1 MKVRVF
7 DCDHEKDL
15 EEAVN
20 SFISGKEIV
29 DIKYQV
35 SIGVC
40 GEEQLYCFSAMIIYI
55 DKGWCIL
62 KKNSFIN
69 GALIATIGIVITK
82 FLGIIY
88 VIPFYAIIGESSIAL
103 YGYAYTI
110 YNLFLSLSTVGIPP
124 AMSKLI
130 SEYNTLEYYS
140 TKERAYKLG
149 KRLLIV
155 LGIILFI
162 IMFLGAPL
170 IANQIMGDNTGGN
183 SKESITFVIRI
194 ISTAILIVPY
204 LSVTKGY
211 LQGHK
216 FITPPSISQ
225 VLEQIVRI
233 AVILIGSYLC
243 MRVFKVGVVN
253 AVGVAVFGATIG
265 ALVALI
271 YLLIKIHKN
280 KKEII
285 TKAEAKEEEKK
296 ITNKAIIKKLLIYS
310 VPFISFGLALSV
322 YDYIDMTTIINTLAK
337 IGFKTKDA
345 ESIIGVINTTG
356 NKLNS
361 VVLAISTGLMTSLVP
376 NITASFVKGDKK
388 DVKKK
393 VEQSF
398 LMLLYVTMPMAF
410 GLSILAGPVFNAFY
424 GASAWGP
431 KVFCF
436 TIFVALFRCMF
447 TTSISIAQSLN
458 KFKNVFLS
466 IIAGILVKLILQVP
480 MIYLFNKIGLRPF
493 WGATFATLLGLTTS
507 VITNL
512 VVINKTVSLD
522 FKEYFKKM
530 FKFVYP
536 LILMIITLNV
546 MKIFIPLNTTGRLNS
561 IVLIIIY
568 GLVGALIYFTLTIK
582 NGIFK
587 EIFGDKIFKKL
598 RKVKH

>member
-1 MKVRVF
+1 M
-7 DCDHEKDL
+7 
-15 EEAVN
+15 
-20 SFISGKEIV
+20 
-29 DIKYQV
+29 
-35 SIGVC
+35 
-40 GEEQLYCFSAMIIYI
+40 
-55 DKGWCIL
+55 

-69 GALIATIGIVITK
+69 GALISTIGIVTTK

-88 VIPFYAIIGESSIAL
+88 VIPFYAIIGEANIAL

-130 SEYNTLEYYS
+130 SEYNTLGYYD

-149 KRLLIV
+149 KRLLVV
-155 LGIILFI
+155 LGIVLFMV
-162 IMFLGAPL
+162 MFVGAPF
-170 IANQIMGDNTGGN
+170 IAHQIMGNNTGGN

-194 ISTAILIVPY
+194 ISTAILVVPL

-216 FITPPSISQ
+216 FMTPSSVSQ
-225 VLEQIVRI
+225 VIEQVVRI

-243 MRVFKVGVVN
+243 MRVFNVGVTN
-253 AVGVAVFGATIG
+253 AIGVAVFGATVG
-265 ALVALI
+265 AIVALS
-271 YLLIKIHKN
+271 YLLIKIRKN
-280 KKEII
+280 KKDII
-285 TKAEAKEEEKK
+285 KVTKDEEVKKEEKK
-296 ITNKAIIKKLLIYS
+296 ISNKAIIKKLLIYS

-322 YDYIDMTTIINTLAK
+322 YDYIDMTTIIGTLTDL
-337 IGFKTKDA
+337 GFKTKDA
-345 ESIIGVINTTG
+345 ESVLGVINTTG

-393 VEQSF
+393 VNQSF
-398 LMLLYVTMPMAF
+398 LMLLYVTMPMAV

-424 GASAWGP
+424 GASTWGP

-436 TIFVALFRCMF
+436 TIFIALFRCMF

-466 IIAGILVKLILQVP
+466 IIAGIIVKLVLQIP
-480 MIYLFNKIGLRPF
+480 MMHLFNALGLYPF
-493 WGATFATLLGLTTS
+493 WGSTLATLIGLSTS

-512 VVINKTVSLD
+512 VVINKTVGLD
-522 FKEYFKKM
+522 LKEYLKKM
-530 FKFVYP
+530 IKFIYP
-536 LILMIITLNV
+536 LLIMI
-546 MKIFIPLNTTGRLNS
+546 
-561 IVLIIIY
+561 IVLIVMKVFLPFNLTNRLTSIITILLYTIVGAIIY
-568 GLVGALIYFTLTIK
+568 FGITIK
-582 NGIFK
+582 NGAFSN
-587 EIFGDKIFKKL
+587 IFGDNLFRKSK
-598 RKVKH
+598 KVK

>member
-1 MKVRVF
+1 M
-7 DCDHEKDL
+7 
-15 EEAVN
+15 
-20 SFISGKEIV
+20 
-29 DIKYQV
+29 
-35 SIGVC
+35 
-40 GEEQLYCFSAMIIYI
+40 
-55 DKGWCIL
+55 

-88 VIPFYAIIGESSIAL
+88 VIPFYAIIGESNIAL

-130 SEYNTLEYYS
+130 SEYNTLEYYD

-149 KRLLIV
+149 KKLLVI

-162 IMFLGAPL
+162 VMFLGAPF
-170 IANQIMGDNTGGN
+170 IANQIMGNNTGGN
-183 SKESITFVIRI
+183 SKESIAFVIRV
-194 ISTAILIVPY
+194 ISTAILVVPL

-216 FITPPSISQ
+216 FMTPSSVSQ
-225 VLEQIVRI
+225 VIEQLVRI

-243 MRVFKVGVVN
+243 MRVFKVGVTN
-253 AVGVAVFGATIG
+253 AIGVAVFGATVG
-265 ALVALI
+265 AVVALT
-271 YLLIKIHKN
+271 YLFIKIKKN
-280 KKEII
+280 KKDII
-285 TKAEAKEEEKK
+285 KVTKDEAKRKDEKK

-322 YDYIDMTTIINTLAK
+322 YDYIDMTTIIGVLTDL
-337 IGFKTKDA
+337 GFKTADA
-345 ESIIGVINTTG
+345 ESVIGVINTTG

-376 NITASFVKGDKK
+376 NITSSFVKGDKK

-393 VEQSF
+393 VNQSF
-398 LMLLYVTMPMAF
+398 LMLLYVTMPMAI
-410 GLSILAGPVFNAFY
+410 GLSILAVPVFTAFY
-424 GASAWGP
+424 GVSTWGP

-436 TIFVALFRCMF
+436 TIFIALFRCMF

-466 IIAGILVKLILQVP
+466 IIAGIVVKLALQIP
-480 MIYLFNKIGLRPF
+480 LMYLFNSLGLYPF
-493 WGATFATLLGLTTS
+493 WGSTLATLTGLSTS

-512 VVINKTVSLD
+512 IVINKTVGLD
-522 FKEYFKKM
+522 FKEYLKKM

-536 LILMIITLNV
+536 LVIMIIVLLV
-546 MKIFIPLNTTGRLNS
+546 MKLFIPLNVTSRFNS
-561 IVLIIIY
+561 ILLIILY
-568 GLVGALIYFTLTIK
+568 GSIGALIYFTLTIK
-582 NGIFK
+582 NGTFK
-587 EIFGDKIFKKL
+587 EIFGDKLFRKIK
-598 RKVKH
+598 KVKH

>member
-1 MKVRVF
+1 M
-7 DCDHEKDL
+7 
-15 EEAVN
+15 
-20 SFISGKEIV
+20 
-29 DIKYQV
+29 
-35 SIGVC
+35 
-40 GEEQLYCFSAMIIYI
+40 
-55 DKGWCIL
+55 

-88 VIPFYAIIGESSIAL
+88 VIPFYAIIGEANIAL

-130 SEYNTLEYYS
+130 SEYNTLGYYN

-149 KRLLIV
+149 KRLLMV
-155 LGIILFI
+155 MGIILFI
-162 IMFLGAPL
+162 VMFVGAPF
-170 IANQIMGDNTGGN
+170 IAHQIMGNNTGGN
-183 SKESITFVIRI
+183 SKESITFVIRV
-194 ISTAILIVPY
+194 ISTAILIVPI

-216 FITPPSISQ
+216 FMTPSSVSQ
-225 VLEQIVRI
+225 VIEQVVRI

-243 MRVFKVGVVN
+243 MRVFNVDVTN
-253 AVGVAVFGATIG
+253 AIGVAVFGATVG
-265 ALVALI
+265 AIVALS
-271 YLLIKIHKN
+271 YLLIKMKKN
-280 KKEII
+280 KKDIIKVTKDEEIR
-285 TKAEAKEEEKK
+285 KEEKK
-296 ITNKAIIKKLLIYS
+296 ISNKTIIKKLLIYS

-322 YDYIDMTTIINTLAK
+322 YDYIDMTTIIGTLTDL
-337 IGFKTKDA
+337 GFKTKDA
-345 ESIIGVINTTG
+345 ESVLGVINTTG

-393 VEQSF
+393 VSQSF
-398 LMLLYVTMPMAF
+398 LMLLYVTMPMAV

-424 GASAWGP
+424 GASTWGP

-436 TIFVALFRCMF
+436 TIFIALFRCMF

-458 KFKNVFLS
+458 KFKNVFVS
-466 IIAGILVKLILQVP
+466 IIIGILVKLVLQIP
-480 MIYLFNKIGLRPF
+480 MMHLFNALGLYPF
-493 WGATFATLLGLTTS
+493 WGSTLATLIGLSTS

-512 VVINKTVSLD
+512 VVINKTVGLD

-536 LILMIITLNV
+536 LIIMIVVLILMKL
-546 MKIFIPLNTTGRLNS
+546 FIPLNITTKLKS
-561 IVLIIIY
+561 IILIAVY
-568 GLVGALIYFTLTIK
+568 GIVGALIYFGLTIK

-587 EIFGDKIFKKL
+587 EIFGDKLFKKL
-598 RKVKH
+598 KRVK

>member
-1 MKVRVF
+1 M
-7 DCDHEKDL
+7 
-15 EEAVN
+15 
-20 SFISGKEIV
+20 
-29 DIKYQV
+29 
-35 SIGVC
+35 
-40 GEEQLYCFSAMIIYI
+40 
-55 DKGWCIL
+55 

-88 VIPFYAIIGESSIAL
+88 VIPFYAIIGEENIAL

-130 SEYNTLEYYS
+130 SEYNTLKYYN

-149 KRLLIV
+149 KRLLIILGVV
-155 LGIILFI
+155 LFVL
-162 IMFLGAPL
+162 MFLGAPV

-216 FITPPSISQ
+216 FITPPSVSQ
-225 VLEQIVRI
+225 VIEQIVRI
-233 AVILIGSYLC
+233 SVILIGSYLC

-253 AVGVAVFGATIG
+253 AIGVAVFGATIG

-271 YLLIKIHKN
+271 YLLIKMKKH
-280 KKEII
+280 KKELVI
-285 TKAEAKEEEKK
+285 TNEKKKEEEK
-296 ITNKAIIKKLLIYS
+296 ITNKSIIKKLLIYS
-310 VPFISFGLALSV
+310 IPFISFGLALSV
-322 YDYIDMTTIINTLAK
+322 YDYIDMTTIINTLTK

-376 NITASFVKGDKK
+376 NITSSFVKGDIK

-398 LMLLYVTMPMAF
+398 LMLLYVTMPMAI
-410 GLSILAGPVFNAFY
+410 GLSILAGPVFTAFY
-424 GASAWGP
+424 GASTWGP
-431 KVFCF
+431 RVFCV

-447 TTSISIAQSLN
+447 TTSVSITQSLN
-458 KFKNVFLS
+458 KFKNVFIS
-466 IIAGILVKLILQVP
+466 IIIGILVKLTLQVP
-480 MIYLFNKIGLRPF
+480 FIYLFNNIGLYPF
-493 WGATFATLLGLTTS
+493 WGATFATFLGLTTS
-507 VITNL
+507 VISNL
-512 VVINKTVSLD
+512 IVINKTVNLD
-522 FKEYFKKM
+522 FKSFFNKM
-530 FKFVYP
+530 FKFIYP
-536 LILMIITLNV
+536 LIIMIIVLLL
-546 MKIFIPLNTTGRLNS
+546 MKNILPFNLINRFTS
-561 IVLIIIY
+561 IITIMLYAIVGII
-568 GLVGALIYFTLTIK
+568 IYFTLTIK
-582 NGIFK
+582 NGAF
-587 EIFGDKIFKKL
+587 ECIFGDKLLKKI
-598 RKVKH
+598 KHQL

>member
-1 MKVRVF
+1 M
-7 DCDHEKDL
+7 
-15 EEAVN
+15 
-20 SFISGKEIV
+20 
-29 DIKYQV
+29 
-35 SIGVC
+35 
-40 GEEQLYCFSAMIIYI
+40 
-55 DKGWCIL
+55 

-69 GALIATIGIVITK
+69 GALIATIGIVTTK

-88 VIPFYAIIGESSIAL
+88 VIPFYAIIGEANIAL

-130 SEYNTLEYYS
+130 SEYNTLGYYN
-140 TKERAYKLG
+140 TKEKAYKLG
-149 KRLLIV
+149 KRLLMV
-155 LGIILFI
+155 MGIILFVV
-162 IMFLGAPL
+162 MFVGAPF
-170 IANQIMGDNTGGN
+170 IAHQIMGNNTGGN
-183 SKESITFVIRI
+183 SKESITFVIRV
-194 ISTAILIVPY
+194 ISTAILVVPL

-216 FITPPSISQ
+216 FMTPSSVSQ
-225 VLEQIVRI
+225 VIEQVVRI

-243 MRVFKVGVVN
+243 MRVFNVGVTN
-253 AVGVAVFGATIG
+253 AIGVAVFGATVG
-265 ALVALI
+265 AIVALS
-271 YLLIKIHKN
+271 YLLIKIRKN
-280 KKEII
+280 KKDIIKVTEDEEI
-285 TKAEAKEEEKK
+285 KKEEKK
-296 ITNKAIIKKLLIYS
+296 ISNKAIIKKLLIYS

-322 YDYIDMTTIINTLAK
+322 YDYIDMTTIIGTLTDL
-337 IGFKTKDA
+337 GFKTKDA
-345 ESIIGVINTTG
+345 ESVLGVINTTG

-393 VEQSF
+393 VNQSF
-398 LMLLYVTMPMAF
+398 LMLLYVTMPMAV

-424 GASAWGP
+424 GASTWGP

-436 TIFVALFRCMF
+436 TIFIALFRCMF

-466 IIAGILVKLILQVP
+466 IIAGILVKLAFQIP
-480 MIYLFNKIGLRPF
+480 MMHLFNALGLYPF
-493 WGATFATLLGLTTS
+493 WGSTLATLIGLSTS

-512 VVINKTVSLD
+512 VVINKTVGLD

-536 LILMIITLNV
+536 LIIMIIVLLI
-546 MKIFIPLNTTGRLNS
+546 MKLFIPLNVTTKFKS
-561 IVLIIIY
+561 IILIAIY
-568 GLVGALIYFTLTIK
+568 GIVGALIYFGITIK

-587 EIFGDKIFKKL
+587 EIFGDKLFKKL
-598 RKVKH
+598 KKVK

>member
-1 MKVRVF
+1 M
-7 DCDHEKDL
+7 
-15 EEAVN
+15 
-20 SFISGKEIV
+20 
-29 DIKYQV
+29 
-35 SIGVC
+35 
-40 GEEQLYCFSAMIIYI
+40 
-55 DKGWCIL
+55 

-69 GALIATIGIVITK
+69 GALVATIGIVLTK
-82 FLGIIY
+82 FLGIVY
-88 VIPFYAIIGESSIAL
+88 VIPFYWVIGESNIAL

-130 SEYNTLEYYS
+130 SEYNTLEYYEA
-140 TKERAYKLG
+140 KERAYKLG
-149 KRLLIV
+149 KNLLIFI
-155 LGIILFI
+155 GFILFI
-162 IMFLGAPL
+162 IMFIGAPF

-183 SKESITFVIRI
+183 SKESITFVIRV
-194 ISTAILIVPY
+194 ISTAILVVPH

-216 FITPPSISQ
+216 YITPSSISQ
-225 VLEQIVRI
+225 VIEQVVRI

-243 MRVFKVGVVN
+243 MKVFKVGVTN

-271 YLLIKIHKN
+271 YLLIKIHIN
-280 KKEII
+280 KKDIV
-285 TKAEAKEEEKK
+285 KSGLVKPEEKQ
-296 ITNKAIIKKLLIYS
+296 ISNNKIIKKLLLYS

-322 YDYIDMTTIINTLAK
+322 YDYIDMTTIINALTK

-376 NITASFVKGDKK
+376 NITSSFVKGDIK

-393 VEQSF
+393 VSQSF
-398 LMLLYVTMPMAF
+398 LMLLYVTMPMAC
-410 GLSILAGPVFNAFY
+410 GLSILAKPVFYAFY
-424 GASAWGP
+424 GPSNWGP

-447 TTSISIAQSLN
+447 TTSVSITQSLN
-458 KFKNVFLS
+458 KFKNVFVS
-466 IIAGILVKLILQVP
+466 IILGIIVKLILQYP
-480 MIYLFNKIGLRPF
+480 LINLYNNIGIRPF
-493 WGATFATLLGLTTS
+493 WGATTATLLGLTTS
-507 VITNL
+507 VITNIT
-512 VVINKTVSLD
+512 VINKTVNLD
-522 FKEYFKKM
+522 FKDYFKKM

-536 LILMIITLNV
+536 LIIMILALLLLKNVISLNV
-546 MKIFIPLNTTGRLNS
+546 ISRFNAIL
-561 IVLIIIY
+561 VIIIY
-568 GLVGALIYFTLTIK
+568 GLIGALIYFTITIK
-582 NGIFK
+582 NGIFE

-598 RKVKH
+598 KVKK